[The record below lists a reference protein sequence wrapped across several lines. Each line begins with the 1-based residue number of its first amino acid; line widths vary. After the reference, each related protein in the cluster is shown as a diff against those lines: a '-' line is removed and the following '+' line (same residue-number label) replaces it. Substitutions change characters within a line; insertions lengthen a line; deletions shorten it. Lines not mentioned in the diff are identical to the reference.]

1 MDSITFQQNAVD
13 TSRYTDYA
21 LAIHKL
27 GFNVL
32 PMRSDIK
39 STTLDHWKHFHTRRQ
54 TEQEVLAMTW
64 GNNIGIING
73 ISDLRSVDLDQC
85 HNVETLFKVLELLGL
100 DYDYPWVVQSPGK
113 GGGFHIYLH
122 CPDELTLT
130 PNGVIVGYPK
140 ETSKEEKDPFSQI
153 ELRWNKCVTVFPPS
167 IHIETHTPYEW
178 AFGTPETPIAT
189 VPLTVVEKAFTS
201 LATTQKK
208 RVETNIAMLTTDTAE
223 TATSTKTFTFDTWAQ
238 KAFTQELDTLRFT
251 AEGQRNAQLNRSA
264 FNLGQIIGANRLG
277 EQEVRDELARTAATI
292 GLDEKE
298 IESTITSGIAA
309 GRKKPRMPKQVFKD
323 SEPALALPPIQK
335 VDDEKLAS
343 FSADDQGHAEAVYS
357 LYGPYIAYNEAY
369 GWLIWNGSHFV
380 PSVQRINTAI
390 INVLRRRQRAAA
402 HLERTDLAKVS
413 KSMAGTVAA
422 TRSMLENLAYVPVEE
437 FDSEPDLFN
446 TLNGIVD
453 LRTKTLLPHDPLYR
467 FTWCSPVRYNP
478 HANSS
483 LWLAFLSDTL
493 EKGEMVDYLQE
504 AMGYSITG
512 LISEECLFY
521 IYGPPRSGKG
531 TTTETFMS
539 IIPRPISVEVDF
551 MTFTAKREG
560 DNQNF
565 DLAPLK
571 AARIVFASE
580 SNKFQ
585 SLNPAKVKAL
595 TGGNMVY
602 CSYKHKDMFSYQPQY
617 TVWLSSNHEVNADA
631 DDDALWGRV
640 KVIHFPN
647 SRLGSE
653 DKTLKQ
659 QLRSPENL
667 EAALAWAIDGA
678 YQWYQRGGK
687 GLDTP
692 QAVKDL
698 TQSQR
703 DAQDSVGLWLEECCE
718 LVEGEWTENT
728 KIRTS
733 YENWCEAN
741 GYDPKKAKGLSQSL
755 AAHGCEV
762 SVQKR
767 ITDVNLKSNILRG
780 VNGLK
785 ILNF

>member
-1 MDSITFQQNAVD
+1 MSITSKQNAVD
-13 TSRYTDYA
+13 TSQYTDYA

-39 STTLDHWKHFHTRRQ
+39 SPTLDHWKHFHTRRQ

-100 DYDYPWVVQSPGK
+100 DMDYPWVVSSPGK
-113 GGGFHIYLH
+113 GGGFHIYLCCH
-122 CPDELTLT
+122 DELTLADT
-130 PNGVIVGYPK
+130 GVLVGYPK
-140 ETSKEEKDPFSQI
+140 ETSKEEEDPFSQI
-153 ELRWNKCVTVFPPS
+153 ELRWRTCLTVFPPS

-189 VPLTVVEKAFTS
+189 VSIAVVEKAFTS

-208 RVETNIAMLTTDTAE
+208 RVETNVAMLTNDTS
-223 TATSTKTFTFDTWAQ
+223 TPTKTFTFDTWAQ
-238 KAFTQELDTLRFT
+238 RAVNQELNILRFT
-251 AEGQRNAQLNRSA
+251 TDGQRNIQLNKSG
-264 FNLGQIIGANRLG
+264 FNLGQIIGANRLD
-277 EQEVRDELARTAATI
+277 EQTVRDELARIALTI
-292 GLDEKE
+292 GLPEQETMD
-298 IESTITSGIAA
+298 TIQSAVTA
-309 GRKKPRMPKQVFKD
+309 GKKKPRMPKQVFKD

-335 VDDEKLAS
+335 IDDEKLAS

-357 LYGPYIAYNEAY
+357 LYGPYLAYNEAY

-380 PSVQRINTAI
+380 PSVQRINTMI
-390 INVLRRRQRAAA
+390 VQVLRRRQRAAA
-402 HLERTDLAKVS
+402 HMERQDLAKVS
-413 KSMAGTVAA
+413 KSMAGTISA
-422 TRSMLENLAYVPVEE
+422 TRSLLENLAYVPVEE

-446 TLNGIVD
+446 TLSGIVD
-453 LRTKTLLPHDPLYR
+453 LRTKTLLAHDPTYR

-478 HANSS
+478 AASS
-483 LWLAFLSDTL
+483 ALWLAFLSDTL
-493 EKGEMVDYLQE
+493 EKGDMIDYLQE
-504 AMGYSITG
+504 AIGYSITG

-531 TTTETFMS
+531 TTTETFLS

-551 MTFTAKREG
+551 NTFTAKREG
-560 DNQNF
+560 DSQNF

-595 TGGNMVY
+595 TGGNEVH
-602 CSYKHKDMFSYQPQY
+602 CAHKYGAFFSYRPQY
-617 TVWLSSNHEVNADA
+617 AVWLSSNHEVNADA

-647 SRLGSE
+647 SRLGAE

-659 QLRSPENL
+659 KLQSPENL
-667 EAALAWAIDGA
+667 EAVLSWAIDGA
-678 YQWYQRGGK
+678 YKWYQRGGK

-698 TQSQR
+698 TKNQR
-703 DAQDSVGLWLEECCE
+703 DAQDSVGLWLDECCE
-718 LVEGEWTENT
+718 MAKGEWIENS

-733 YENWCEAN
+733 YENWCESN
-741 GYDPKKAKGLSQSL
+741 GYEPKKAKGLSQSL
-755 AAHGCEV
+755 AAHGLEISV
-762 SVQKR
+762 SKR
-767 ITDVNLKSNILRG
+767 LTDNDLKSRMAKG
-780 VNGLK
+780 VNGLRVL
-785 ILNF
+785 IF

>member
-1 MDSITFQQNAVD
+1 MSITSQHNAVD
-13 TSRYTDYA
+13 TSQYIDYA
-21 LAIHKL
+21 VAIYKL

-32 PMRSDIK
+32 PMRTDDK
-39 STTLDHWKHFHTRRQ
+39 FPTLATWKPYMSRRQ
-54 TEQEVLAMTW
+54 TEQEVRSFPW
-64 GNNIGIING
+64 NSPNIGVING
-73 ISDLRSVDLDQC
+73 IGDIRNIDLDGC
-85 HNVETLFKVLELLGL
+85 DDINVVFHLLELLGL
-100 DYDYPWVVQSPGK
+100 DFDYPWVVRSPGK
-113 GGGFHIYLH
+113 GGGFHLYLR
-122 CPDELTLT
+122 CPDTLT
-130 PNGVIVGYPK
+130 KTSAGVLVGDPI
-140 ETSKEEKDPFSQI
+140 EEGAFGQI
-153 ELRWNKCVTVFPPS
+153 ELRWHDCLTMFPPS
-167 IHIETHTPYEW
+167 VHPETHTPYEW
-178 AFGTPETPIAT
+178 AFGTPETPLAT
-189 VPLTVVEKAFTS
+189 IPVTVVEKAFAA
-201 LATTQKK
+201 LATPHKK
-208 RVETNIAMLTTDTAE
+208 RVETNIAMLTTE
-223 TATSTKTFTFDTWAQ
+223 TATPTKTFTFDTWAQ

-251 AEGQRNAQLNRSA
+251 ADGQRNAQLNRSA
-264 FNLGQIIGANRLG
+264 FNLGQIIGANRLD

-298 IESTITSGIAA
+298 IETTITSGIAA

-413 KSMAGTVAA
+413 KSMAGTVSA

-453 LRTKTLLPHDPLYR
+453 LRTKTLLAHDPTYR

-478 HANSS
+478 HANPS
-483 LWLAFLSDTL
+483 LWLKFLSDTL

-539 IIPRPISVEVDF
+539 FVPRPIAIEVDF

-617 TVWLSSNHEVNADA
+617 AVWLSSNHEVNADA

-647 SRLGSE
+647 SRLGAE

-678 YQWYQRGGK
+678 YKWYQRGGK
-687 GLDTP
+687 GLETP

-703 DAQDSVGLWLEECCE
+703 SSQDSVGLWLEECCE
-718 LVEGEWTENT
+718 MKKGEWTENT
-728 KIRTS
+728 KVRTS

-741 GYDPKKAKGLSQSL
+741 GYEPKKAKGLSQSL

-762 SVQKR
+762 SVSKW
-767 ITDVNLKSNILRG
+767 ISTGSYEKGKMARG
-780 VNGLK
+780 VQNII
-785 ILNF
+785 ILL